1 MSHSLERRGVGRA
14 FAWWQELSRLEIL
27 EHGPPS
33 TQRQVEHQEKE
44 ERAHMAAE
52 DALQGIGDAE
62 DEARR
67 CIA

>member
-1 MSHSLERRGVGRA
+1 
-14 FAWWQELSRLEIL
+14 
-27 EHGPPS
+27 
-33 TQRQVEHQEKE
+33 VEHQEKE